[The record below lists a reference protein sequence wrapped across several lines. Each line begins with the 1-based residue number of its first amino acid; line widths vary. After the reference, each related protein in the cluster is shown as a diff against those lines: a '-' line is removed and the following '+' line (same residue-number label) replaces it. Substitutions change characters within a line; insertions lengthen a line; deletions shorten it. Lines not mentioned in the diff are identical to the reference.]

1 MKNLIYS
8 ALIVSQL
15 LALGCGGSSSSNNNN
30 NGGGIAA
37 VNTAGFVGQQTG
49 DADDEV
55 DATLQAQ
62 AEAAFALGDQD
73 EPLDF

>member
-30 NGGGIAA
+30 SGGIAA

-55 DATLQAQ
+55 DAALQAQ
-62 AEAAFALGDQD
+62 AEAAFALGDRD